1 MVKVS
6 VAPNTTHE
14 TVATHLGHNVEGSA
28 VPFDDETLYAISDVA
43 KIKKAYKLGGLAP
56 APSKASAQ
64 TDGIHDPERQHLESA
79 VLGAMALRGAL

>member
-1 MVKVS
+1 MVKIS
-6 VAPNTTHE
+6 VDSTTTHE

-28 VPFDDETLYAISDVA
+28 VPFDDETLYAIADVA

-56 APSKASAQ
+56 APAKASTEA
-64 TDGIHDPERQHLESA
+64 DGIHNPERQHLEAA

>member
-1 MVKVS
+1 MVKIS
-6 VAPNTTHE
+6 ISADITHE

-28 VPFDDETLYAISDVA
+28 VPFDDETLYAIADVA

-56 APSKASAQ
+56 APTKASDQA
-64 TDGIHDPERQHLESA
+64 DGIHGPERQHLEAA